1 MPLIQVH
8 HTPGKTP
15 EQKAALVRELTDA
28 YSRVLG
34 NKPESI
40 WVTLTEVP
48 ADSWSVGGET
58 LAASAA
64 RK

>member
-8 HTPGKTP
+8 HTPGKTK
-15 EQKAALVRELTDA
+15 EQKAELVRELTDA
-28 YSRVLG
+28 YARVIG
-34 NKPESI
+34 NDPGGI
-40 WVTLTEVP
+40 WVTLNEVP

-58 LAASAA
+58 LEVRRA